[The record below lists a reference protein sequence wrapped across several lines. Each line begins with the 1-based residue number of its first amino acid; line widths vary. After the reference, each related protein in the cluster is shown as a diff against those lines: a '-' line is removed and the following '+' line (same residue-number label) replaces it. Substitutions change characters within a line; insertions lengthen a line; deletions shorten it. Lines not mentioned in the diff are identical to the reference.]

1 MSILELIKNE
11 KVNILSIMFSI
22 HSMSFIFS
30 KFEQQDYK
38 NNNNKK
44 VTFNLSL
51 HLGSL
56 DHELSFKRFFFFFW
70 SGPIGF
76 PLKMMPCKLNH
87 NLICLGS
94 ESLSKRLGTNLKLLT
109 NRNA

>member
-1 MSILELIKNE
+1 
-11 KVNILSIMFSI
+11 
-22 HSMSFIFS
+22 MSFIFS

-56 DHELSFKRFFFFFW
+56 DHELSFKRFFFFF
-70 SGPIGF
+70 GLDQLVF
-76 PLKMMPCKLNH
+76 P
-87 NLICLGS
+87 
-94 ESLSKRLGTNLKLLT
+94 
-109 NRNA
+109 